1 MVGPPEV
8 HEVPE
13 VARVTGGIR
22 GSLVP
27 AEPVQSGV
35 VAVRIVVAPL
45 QADPKSILAHTIYFH
60 TCTTSRRANSAID
73 NTGGLPSQH
82 RKKHVL
88 AWIAPWSGRTRRP

>member
-1 MVGPPEV
+1 MHAWVQVVGEMVGPPEV

-45 QADPKSILAHTIYFH
+45 QQTLSQSLHIQSISTLA
-60 TCTTSRRANSAID
+60 
-73 NTGGLPSQH
+73 LPVEGPIQ
-82 RKKHVL
+82 
-88 AWIAPWSGRTRRP
+88 P